1 MQIGLYRKAIA
12 VFLTGLVGV
21 LAQFAPGIA
30 DQIGPETIAVVSA
43 AVATL
48 FAVFV
53 SDRFKGVPVNE
64 AATHFINGLIDGRVV
79 VQDDVP
85 AAGGNQVYDP
95 SGAPN
100 VVDIRAKQPRQDE

>member
-21 LAQFAPGIA
+21 VAQFAPGIA
-30 DQIGPETIAVVSA
+30 DHIGPETIAVMSA
-43 AVATL
+43 ALTTL

-64 AATHFINGLIDGRVV
+64 AAEIFITSLADGRLQVVSGEGDGVV
-79 VQDDVP
+79 VH
-85 AAGGNQVYDP
+85 DP

-100 VVDIRAKQPRQDE
+100 VVDIRSRNPDPAPRE